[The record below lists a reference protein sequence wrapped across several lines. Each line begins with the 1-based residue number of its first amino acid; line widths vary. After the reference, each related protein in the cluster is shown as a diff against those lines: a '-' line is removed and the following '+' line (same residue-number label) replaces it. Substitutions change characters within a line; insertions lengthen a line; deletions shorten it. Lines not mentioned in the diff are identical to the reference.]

1 MPTISRL
8 VLNFVMLIG
17 IMRFVVDQ
25 QVQDIEMPENLKLN
39 TFLQEF
45 HSECSHPACGFGF
58 YGFAFGQSPFPVPK
72 LVQDALVRNADKGA
86 YAAVPGI
93 PELRHAISGYNRHY
107 FGMDVAPERIY
118 VGPGTKELIFNLLE
132 VLHGTVILPTPAW
145 LGYLPQIRFLKKN
158 FHMLP
163 SGTNK
168 KISPDD
174 LRRLALRLHDRQK
187 ILILNNPNNPTGL
200 LYDKSELEAIADV
213 CREQNITVISD
224 EIYAQTT
231 YDFSK
236 FTSMGKIYP
245 EGTFVTNGLS
255 KSHAAGGYRLGYV
268 IFPQHAVDLKGQFKK
283 ILATEY
289 TAVSTPIQHAAVAG
303 FEVSREM
310 DEYFTITRSIHQM
323 MGEYTLH
330 ALSAIEGVKTTKP
343 DATFYLLADFN
354 AFADDLQNARIS
366 TSQKLSESLI
376 VHPYHT
382 AIVGGDSLVLERTD
396 FSARIAYVDYDGS
409 AVYQKY
415 LDDKP
420 KSGSERLEFVKNNA
434 PKVVAGIKMIDRF
447 FNDLRKNTL
456 DAQHSSHPQSLS
468 DASQDAGRL
477 LVSNAAR
484 IPPLTQTDHRY

>member
-1 MPTISRL
+1 LKFI
-8 VLNFVMLIG
+8 
-17 IMRFVVDQ
+17 VDQ
-25 QVQDIEMPENLKLN
+25 QVEDIEMPENLKLN

-45 HSECSHPACGFGF
+45 HSDCPHPECSFGF

-72 LVQDALVRNADKGA
+72 LVQDALVKNADKGA
-86 YAAVPGI
+86 YAPISGI
-93 PELRHAISGYNRHY
+93 PELRNAISKYNKHY
-107 FGMDVAPERIY
+107 FGMDVSPERIH

-132 VLHGTVILPTPAW
+132 ILHGTVILPTPAW

-158 FHMLP
+158 YHMLP
-163 SGTNK
+163 TRSNK
-168 KISPDD
+168 KISPNN

-200 LYDKSELEAIADV
+200 LYDKLELEEISDV

-236 FTSMGKIYP
+236 FISMGKIYP

-268 IFPQHAVDLKGQFKK
+268 IFPQHAVELKTQFKK

-303 FEVSREM
+303 FEISKDM
-310 DEYFTITRSIHQM
+310 NKYFEITRNIHQI
-323 MGEYTLH
+323 MGEYTYN
-330 ALSAIEGVKTTKP
+330 ALSSIEGVKATKP

-354 AFADDLQNARIS
+354 HYATDLQKSKIF

-409 AVYQKY
+409 KVYQNY
-415 LDDKP
+415 SDNKP
-420 KSGSERLEFVKNNA
+420 KSASEKEEFIKNNA
-434 PKVVAGIKMIDRF
+434 PKVVAGIDMITKF
-447 FNDLRKNTL
+447 FENIKKTSLNISQTQKNSMMTP
-456 DAQHSSHPQSLS
+456 S
-468 DASQDAGRL
+468 
-477 LVSNAAR
+477 
-484 IPPLTQTDHRY
+484 

>member
-1 MPTISRL
+1 MKFI
-8 VLNFVMLIG
+8 
-17 IMRFVVDQ
+17 VDQ
-25 QVQDIEMPENLKLN
+25 QVEDIEMPENLKLN

-45 HSECSHPACGFGF
+45 HSDCPHPECSFGF

-72 LVQDALVRNADKGA
+72 LVQDALVKNADKGA
-86 YAAVPGI
+86 YAPISGI
-93 PELRHAISGYNRHY
+93 PELRNAISKYNKHY
-107 FGMDVAPERIY
+107 FGMDVSPERIH

-132 VLHGTVILPTPAW
+132 ILHGTVILPTPAW

-158 FHMLP
+158 YHMLP
-163 SGTNK
+163 TRSNK
-168 KISPDD
+168 KISPNN

-200 LYDKSELEAIADV
+200 LYDKLELEEISDV

-236 FTSMGKIYP
+236 FISMGKIYP

-268 IFPQHAVDLKGQFKK
+268 IFPQHAVELKTQFKK

-303 FEVSREM
+303 FEISKDM
-310 DEYFTITRSIHQM
+310 NKYFEITRNIHQI
-323 MGEYTLH
+323 MGEYTYN
-330 ALSAIEGVKTTKP
+330 ALSSIEGVKATKP

-354 AFADDLQNARIS
+354 HYATDLQKSKIF

-409 AVYQKY
+409 KVYQNY
-415 LDDKP
+415 SDNKP
-420 KSGSERLEFVKNNA
+420 KSASEKEEFIKNNA
-434 PKVVAGIKMIDRF
+434 PKVVAGIDMITKF
-447 FNDLRKNTL
+447 FENIKKTSLNISQTQKNSMMTP
-456 DAQHSSHPQSLS
+456 S
-468 DASQDAGRL
+468 
-477 LVSNAAR
+477 
-484 IPPLTQTDHRY
+484 

>member
-1 MPTISRL
+1 L
-8 VLNFVMLIG
+8 K
-17 IMRFVVDQ
+17 FVVDQ
-25 QVQDIEMPENLKLN
+25 QVEDIEMPENLKLN

-45 HSECSHPACGFGF
+45 HSDCPHSECSFGF

-72 LVQDALVRNADKGA
+72 LIQDALVKNADKGA

-93 PELRHAISGYNRHY
+93 PELRSAISKYNKHY

-132 VLHGTVILPTPAW
+132 ILHGTVILPTPAW

-158 FHMLP
+158 YHMLP
-163 SGTNK
+163 TRANK
-168 KISPDD
+168 KISPND
-174 LRRLALRLHDRQK
+174 LRKLALRLQDRQK
-187 ILILNNPNNPTGL
+187 ILILNNPHNPTGL
-200 LYDKSELEAIADV
+200 LYDRLELEEIADV
-213 CREQNITVISD
+213 CREQNIAVISD
-224 EIYAQTT
+224 EIYALTT

-236 FTSMGKIYP
+236 FVSMGKIYP

-268 IFPQHAVDLKGQFKK
+268 IFPQHAIDLRRQFKK

-303 FEVSREM
+303 FEISKEI
-310 DEYFTITRSIHQM
+310 DEYFDVTRSIHQI
-323 MGEYTLH
+323 MGDYTYH
-330 ALSAIEGVKTTKP
+330 ALTAIDGVKATKP

-354 AFADDLQNARIS
+354 AFAPDLQKAKIN

-396 FSARIAYVDYDGS
+396 FSARIAYVDYDG
-409 AVYQKY
+409 AKVYQKY
-415 LDDKP
+415 LENKP
-420 KSGSERLEFVKNNA
+420 KSHSEKLEFVKNYA
-434 PKVVAGIKMIDRF
+434 PKVVAGIDMIADF
-447 FNDLRKNTL
+447 FTNLRKDTL
-456 DAQHSSHPQSLS
+456 DNLEIKKSSM
-468 DASQDAGRL
+468 
-477 LVSNAAR
+477 VTSN
-484 IPPLTQTDHRY
+484 

>member
-1 MPTISRL
+1 
-8 VLNFVMLIG
+8 
-17 IMRFVVDQ
+17 MRFVIDQ
-25 QVQDIEMPENLKLN
+25 QVEDIEMPENLKLN

-45 HSECSHPACGFGF
+45 HSDCPHPECRFGF
-58 YGFAFGQSPFPVPK
+58 YGFAFGQSPFPVPR
-72 LVQDALVRNADKGA
+72 LVQEALIKNADKGA

-93 PELRHAISGYNRHY
+93 PELRHAISKYNRHY

-145 LGYLPQIRFLKKN
+145 LGYLPQIRFLEKN

-163 SGTNK
+163 TGAGK

-174 LRRLALRLHDRQK
+174 LRKLALRLHDRQK
-187 ILILNNPNNPTGL
+187 ILILNNPHNPTGL
-200 LYDKSELEAIADV
+200 LYNQLELEEIADV
-213 CREQNITVISD
+213 CREQNIVIISD

-236 FTSMGKIYP
+236 FASMGKIYP
-245 EGTFVTNGLS
+245 EGAFVTNGLS

-303 FEVSREM
+303 FEISREM
-310 DEYFTITRSIHQM
+310 DEYFAVTRDIHQM
-323 MGEYTLH
+323 MGEYTYH

-354 AFADDLQNARIS
+354 ALATDLQKAKIN

-382 AIVGGDSLVLERTD
+382 AIVDGSSLVLERTD
-396 FSARIAYVDYDGS
+396 FSARIAYVDYDG
-409 AVYQKY
+409 AQVYQKY
-415 LDDKP
+415 LDEKP
-420 KSGSERLEFVKNNA
+420 ESRLERVEFVKNNA
-434 PKVVAGIKMIDRF
+434 PKVVAGIEMIGRF
-447 FNDLRKNTL
+447 FESLRKKDTFNNLQT
-456 DAQHSSHPQSLS
+456 QK
-468 DASQDAGRL
+468 GL
-477 LVSNAAR
+477 LVTPN
-484 IPPLTQTDHRY
+484 

>member
-1 MPTISRL
+1 M
-8 VLNFVMLIG
+8 
-17 IMRFVVDQ
+17 VDQ
-25 QVQDIEMPENLKLN
+25 QVEDIEMPENLKLN

-45 HSECSHPACGFGF
+45 HTPCPHPECSFGY
-58 YGFAFGQSPFPVPK
+58 YGFAFGQSPFPVPP
-72 LVQDALVRNADKGA
+72 LVQVALIENANKGA
-86 YAAVPGI
+86 YAPTPGI
-93 PELRHAISGYNRHY
+93 PELRNAISKYNRHY

-132 VLHGTVILPTPAW
+132 ILHGTVILPTPAW

-163 SGTNK
+163 ARSNM
-168 KISPDD
+168 KISPGD
-174 LRRLALRLHDRQK
+174 LKKLALRLQDRQK
-187 ILILNNPNNPTGL
+187 ILILNNPHNPTGL
-200 LYDKSELEAIADV
+200 LYDKYELEEIAYV
-213 CREQNITVISD
+213 CREQNITIISD

-236 FTSMGKIYP
+236 FVSMGKIYP

-268 IFPQHAVDLKGQFKK
+268 IFPQYQTDLKNQFKK

-303 FEVSREM
+303 FEISKEI
-310 DEYFTITRSIHQM
+310 DDYFDVTRNIHHL
-323 MGEYTLH
+323 MGEYTYH
-330 ALSAIEGVKTTKP
+330 ALSSIEGVKMTKP

-354 AFADDLQNARIS
+354 AFRDDLKKAKIN

-396 FSARIAYVDYDGS
+396 FSARIAYVDYDG
-409 AVYQKY
+409 ATVYQKY
-415 LDDKP
+415 LENKP
-420 KSGSERLEFVKNNA
+420 KTSSERIEFVKTNA
-434 PKVVAGIKMIDRF
+434 PKIVAGIEMIGRF
-447 FNDLRKNTL
+447 FEDIKKEPLRDLQTPKSLMVT
-456 DAQHSSHPQSLS
+456 SS
-468 DASQDAGRL
+468 
-477 LVSNAAR
+477 
-484 IPPLTQTDHRY
+484 